1 MSVQTMICFGSR
13 TQAMSTNRFPTR
25 VTATIVRVGNR
36 DPENCCERSVMAKK
50 KINKTQLIKEAIAEV
65 PDATPKDIAAALK
78 KYGITATYVSNV
90 KSTMKAKPKKR
101 GRPKGSTSKSVGRPA
116 KSSDSLDVAIK
127 FVEQSGGLKAAKAAI
142 EKIEKIKSL

>member
-1 MSVQTMICFGSR
+1 MVVQRIICFGSR
-13 TQAMSTNRFPTR
+13 PSAMSTIHFQPRI
-25 VTATIVRVGNR
+25 TATIVRVGNR
-36 DPENCCERSVMAKK
+36 GLNNRDERMVMAKK

-90 KSTMKAKPKKR
+90 KSTMTSKPKKR

-116 KSSDSLDVAIK
+116 KSTDSLDAAIK
-127 FVEQSGGLKAAKAAI
+127 FVEQSGGLKSAKAAI
-142 EKIEKIKSL
+142 EKIERIKSL